1 MTSDPMALRRAA
13 APGLV
18 DHRVGSVPDRYQYYD
33 KSRRELDYCPTVPQA
48 AFSAEMQCL
57 VAQDHQTI
65 SIYRL
70 ADLIPN
76 ALPLPAHPAA
86 ITFDHGFANDYQHA
100 HPVQFIAYSGL
111 WPNGSPAEA

>member
-1 MTSDPMALRRAA
+1 M
-13 APGLV
+13 
-18 DHRVGSVPDRYQYYD
+18 
-33 KSRRELDYCPTVPQA
+33 VPQA

-65 SIYRL
+65 AIYRL
-70 ADLIPN
+70 ADPIPN

-86 ITFDHGFANDYQHA
+86 ITFDQGFANQYQHA

-111 WPNGSPAEA
+111 WPYASPAEA